1 MDSKVLNR
9 IERNNMLKK
18 LLHFSITTKE
28 KAVYAFV
35 VSSVGAYMAQSGL
48 TWHQVLSVN
57 GAKALIVGV
66 LTHQLVYWVE
76 NSNKAQI

>member
-1 MDSKVLNR
+1 
-9 IERNNMLKK
+9 MLKK
-18 LLHFSITTKE
+18 LFHFTITTKE

-35 VSSVGAYMAQSGL
+35 VASVGSYMAQSGL
-48 TWHQVLSVN
+48 TWHQVLSTS

-76 NSNKAQI
+76 NSTKA